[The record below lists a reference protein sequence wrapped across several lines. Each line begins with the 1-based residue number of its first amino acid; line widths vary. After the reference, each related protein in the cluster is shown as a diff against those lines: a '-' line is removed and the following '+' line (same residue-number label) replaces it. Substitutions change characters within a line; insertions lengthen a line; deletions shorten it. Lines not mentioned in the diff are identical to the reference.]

1 MFDKDNKEKTKKNSA
16 FSRLFSSKK
25 DSSLDL
31 DEYEKAFLDSGDDD
45 TTIKESQSD
54 IVEETND
61 DYQYTLDEQNP
72 DVIGATQTITYEENA
87 QDDTIFASVDSVEI
101 NSGDAKVDEEIPDA
115 NTTAEFTFKKDLPEG
130 SEVSDEPINVTE
142 LEKDAK
148 SYFDATHNDDIEEKV
163 KELSRLADGGF
174 DYNETYSEFDE
185 EEHIELPERNK
196 NKSQKE
202 QNFDFEES
210 QNEKDFSDDDDTDEL
225 DKNISRAFGLTDDD
239 DDEFS
244 SKYESLLEENDEPE
258 IEYTDRAQEKT
269 ILKALRKD
277 AISRFFLMIATL
289 CATALCIYFETASGT
304 SRIHPSFFE
313 AGRYGLVYSL
323 SMLQIMFL
331 CAIFNLS
338 GIIEGFKGLSKKKAN
353 SQSVAVMTGLVCTL
367 HTLLSLTFA
376 HASSNMKSFCSAGC
390 LSILLLSISSFI
402 KSYMALSSF
411 CIAAS
416 KSPKFSTT
424 PLSHSS
430 LEAAA
435 FSKYLDS
442 DTEIFTVEKG
452 NFVKD
457 FFKNTYSTP
466 EASRVS
472 FRIYMTSLIA
482 GLIVGIAYGI
492 FAKDIYGGICAG
504 CAVSLSALPA
514 NLIISTSLPF
524 LFASL
529 KVRKTQTAFIGE
541 ASPDKY
547 TNAGIISFDDTE
559 VFPAQSVKVSSI
571 RTYSG
576 TRIDKVIIYM
586 AKIFSKLEGSLSYVF
601 QKSIQGGENEVG
613 EASIIEHAPDGVR
626 VRIDGNDIIL
636 GNANFLKLYGVHTPS
651 DNIDESFLQS
661 LGSIMYMAIGN
672 ELSAKF
678 YIKYAINKGFEE
690 ILRSLYD
697 SGICAGIKSMD
708 PCINTQLVCGNLRG
722 TNYPVSVI
730 KQPKGT
736 EVSDKTKDEVSGSII
751 SLSGTHN
758 FLKSFITLDRLRNTY
773 RSNALVSSI
782 SSILCLILCTAIC
795 FMNSA
800 FAIGVSFF
808 LGLQALW
815 CLPTVLFSIFNK

>member
-1 MFDKDNKEKTKKNSA
+1 MFEKDNKEKTKKNSA
-16 FSRLFSSKK
+16 FSRLFSKK
-25 DSSLDL
+25 ENSLDL
-31 DEYEKAFLDSGDDD
+31 DEYQKAFLDSDD
-45 TTIKESQSD
+45 KESGNDVNSD
-54 IVEETND
+54 NVIETNE

-72 DVIGATQTITYEENA
+72 DISGATQTITYKDEIR
-87 QDDTIFASVDSVEI
+87 DDTVFADVDSVEI
-101 NSGDAKVDEEIPDA
+101 DSSEDAQNEEIPDA

-130 SEVSDEPINVTE
+130 SDVSDEPINATE

-148 SYFDATHNDDIEEKV
+148 SYYNATHNEDIEEKV

-174 DYNETYSEFDE
+174 DYNETYSQFE
-185 EEHIELPERNK
+185 EQEDIELPERNK
-196 NKSQKE
+196 NKSFK
-202 QNFDFEES
+202 DS
-210 QNEKDFSDDDDTDEL
+210 NEASDVQYVDDDEDADEL
-225 DKNISRAFGLTDDD
+225 DKNISRAFGLTDDE

-244 SKYESLLEENDEPE
+244 SKYESLLDDNDEPE
-258 IEYTDRAQEKT
+258 VEYTDRAQEKT

-277 AISRFFLMIATL
+277 AISRFFLMFATL
-289 CATALCIYFETASGT
+289 CATVLCVYFETASGT
-304 SRIHPSFFE
+304 SRLHPSFFE
-313 AGRYGLVYSL
+313 AGRYGLVYAL
-323 SMLQIMFL
+323 SMLQLMFL

-338 GIIEGFKGLSKKKAN
+338 GIIEGFKGLSKRKAN
-353 SQSVAVMTGLVCTL
+353 SQSVAVVTGLVCTL

-376 HASSNMKSFCSAGC
+376 HASSDMKSFCSAGC
-390 LSILLLSISSFI
+390 LAILLLSVSSFI
-402 KSYMALSSF
+402 KSYNALSSF

-442 DTEIFTVEKG
+442 DTEIYTVEKG

-457 FFKNTYSTP
+457 FFKNTYITP
-466 EASRVS
+466 EASKVS
-472 FRIYMTSLIA
+472 FRIYITALCA
-482 GLIVGIAYGI
+482 GLIVGVAYGI

-504 CAVSLSALPA
+504 CGVALSALPA

-524 LFASL
+524 LVASL
-529 KVRKTQTAFIGE
+529 KVRKTQTAFLGE
-541 ASPDKY
+541 AACDKY

-601 QKSIQGGENEVG
+601 QKSVQGGENEVG
-613 EASIIEHAPDGVR
+613 EVNIIEHAPDGIR
-626 VRIDGNDIIL
+626 ARIDGNDIIL

-661 LGSIMYMAIGN
+661 LGSIMYMAVGS

-730 KQPKGT
+730 KQPKG
-736 EVSDKTKDEVSGSII
+736 SDVVEKTKDEVSGSII

-758 FLKSFITLDRLRNTY
+758 FLKSFITLDKLRNTY
-773 RSNALVSSI
+773 RSNALISSI
-782 SSILCLILCTAIC
+782 SSILCLLLCTAIC

-800 FAIGVSFF
+800 SAIGVSFF

-815 CLPTVLFSIFNK
+815 CLPTIIFSILNK

>member
-25 DSSLDL
+25 DNSLDL
-31 DEYEKAFLDSGDDD
+31 DEYEKAFLDKDENEPLQDVKNVNSDD
-45 TTIKESQSD
+45 TENS
-54 IVEETND
+54 NG

-72 DVIGATQTITYEENA
+72 DVSGATQTITYEENVK
-87 QDDTIFASVDSVEI
+87 DDTIFADVDSVEI
-101 NSGDAKVDEEIPDA
+101 NCADNTANEEIPDA
-115 NTTAEFTFKKDLPEG
+115 NTTAEFTFKKDLPEQ
-130 SEVSDEPINVTE
+130 SEVSDEPINVTD

-148 SYFDATHNDDIEEKV
+148 SYYDATHNDDIEEKV

-174 DYNETYSEFDE
+174 DYNETYSQFE
-185 EEHIELPERNK
+185 EEEDIELPERNK
-196 NKSQKE
+196 NKSYK
-202 QNFDFEES
+202 DAEENYDIEYS
-210 QNEKDFSDDDDTDEL
+210 QDDEDADEL

-244 SKYESLLEENDEPE
+244 SKYESLLDDSDEPE
-258 IEYTDRAQEKT
+258 VEYTDRAQEKT

-277 AISRFFLMIATL
+277 AISRFFLMFATL
-289 CATALCIYFETASGT
+289 CMTALCIYFETSSGT

-323 SMLQIMFL
+323 SMLQLMFL
-331 CAIFNLS
+331 CVIFNLS
-338 GIIEGFKGLSKKKAN
+338 GIIQGFKGLSKKRAN

-367 HTLLSLTFA
+367 HTVLSLTFA
-376 HASSNMKSFCSAGC
+376 HSSSNMKSFCSAGC
-390 LSILLLSISSFI
+390 LAIFLLSVSSFI
-402 KSYMALSSF
+402 KSYNALSSF

-424 PLSHSS
+424 QLSHSS

-442 DTEIFTVEKG
+442 DTEIYTVEKG

-457 FFKNTYSTP
+457 FFKNTYITP
-466 EASRVS
+466 EASKVS
-472 FRIYMTSLIA
+472 FRIYITALCA
-482 GLIVGIAYGI
+482 GLIVGVAYGI

-524 LFASL
+524 LVASL
-529 KVRKTQTAFIGE
+529 KVAKTQTAFVGE
-541 ASPDKY
+541 AACDKY

-613 EASIIEHAPDGVR
+613 EVDIIEHAPDGIR
-626 VRIDGNDIIL
+626 ARIDGNDIIL

-661 LGSIMYMAIGN
+661 LGSIMYMAVGN

-730 KQPKGT
+730 KQPKG
-736 EVSDKTKDEVSGSII
+736 SDVVQKTKDEVTGSII

-815 CLPTVLFSIFNK
+815 CLPTILLSVFSK